1 MWHNNARWLVIV
13 VLGWSIEIGAGGTYA
28 ASPAPPADPAQRG
41 ELVYRQVCL
50 SCHGV
55 DGKGGGYKNLTP
67 PPADLTSADVQHKLD
82 VTLYRTVHEGRKDTA
97 MGAWKFTLTE
107 AEIRDVLAYVR
118 LLGQRGAGA
127 RP

>member
-1 MWHNNARWLVIV
+1 MWHNNERWLVT
-13 VLGWSIEIGAGGTYA
+13 VLLCWLSWVAAAGTHA
-28 ASPAPPADPAQRG
+28 APPADPAQRG

-50 SCHGV
+50 ACHGL

-67 PPADLTSADVQHKLD
+67 PPADLTAATVQQKLD

-97 MGAWKFTLTE
+97 MGAWKFSLTE
-107 AEIRDVLAYVR
+107 QEIRDVLAYVR
-118 LLGQRGAGA
+118 KLGTPGERV

>member
-1 MWHNNARWLVIV
+1 MWHNNERWLVT
-13 VLGWSIEIGAGGTYA
+13 VLLCWLSWVAAAGTHA
-28 ASPAPPADPAQRG
+28 APPADPAQRG

-50 SCHGV
+50 ACHGL

-67 PPADLTSADVQHKLD
+67 PPADLTAATVQQKLD

-97 MGAWKFTLTE
+97 MGAWKFSLTE
-107 AEIRDVLAYVR
+107 QEIREVLAYVR
-118 LLGQRGAGA
+118 KLGTPGERV

>member
-1 MWHNNARWLVIV
+1 MWHNNERRLVTVLLCWLSWVAA
-13 VLGWSIEIGAGGTYA
+13 AGTHA
-28 ASPAPPADPAQRG
+28 APPADPAQRG

-50 SCHGV
+50 ACHGL

-67 PPADLTSADVQHKLD
+67 PPADLTAATVQQKLD

-97 MGAWKFTLTE
+97 MGAWKFSLTE
-107 AEIRDVLAYVR
+107 QEIRDVLAYVR
-118 LLGQRGAGA
+118 KLGTPGERV

>member
-1 MWHNNARWLVIV
+1 MWHNNERRLVTVLLCWLSWMTAARTH
-13 VLGWSIEIGAGGTYA
+13 A
-28 ASPAPPADPAQRG
+28 APPADPAQRG

-50 SCHGV
+50 ACHGL

-67 PPADLTSADVQHKLD
+67 PPADLTAATVQQKLD

-97 MGAWKFTLTE
+97 MGAWKFSLTE
-107 AEIRDVLAYVR
+107 QEIRDVLAYVR
-118 LLGQRGAGA
+118 KLGTPGERV